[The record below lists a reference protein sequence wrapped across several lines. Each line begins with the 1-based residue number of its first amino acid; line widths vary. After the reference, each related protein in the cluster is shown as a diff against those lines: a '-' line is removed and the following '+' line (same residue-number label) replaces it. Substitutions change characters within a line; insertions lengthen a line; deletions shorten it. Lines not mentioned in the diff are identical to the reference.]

1 MFLGVYNDKSNL
13 FIYIARKSGRDRQ
26 HPDMVLKNVLT
37 YMSFLSIKSDF
48 QVNKR
53 KIVNKC
59 SAKGHCKNTD
69 QPEGI

>member
-1 MFLGVYNDKSNL
+1 
-13 FIYIARKSGRDRQ
+13 
-26 HPDMVLKNVLT
+26 
-37 YMSFLSIKSDF
+37 MSFLSIKSDF